1 MENALMTFKALHRWT
16 NEGKILSTTV
26 LVFPKRVN
34 CPPHAPSTRRLTL
47 LQVLRHGFS
56 SAPCVPFLTMVYMLI
71 PTLLLGGKHMTHGPC
86 AACLQA
92 VFLGPLS
99 PQESRE
105 GRRKAGERCTHDVHA
120 RARGPRASRTPTLDG
135 RKKSQHCQKETANSR
150 RERDRAVYPHTIC
163 AFLSIFAQESRPH
176 PRHPR
181 QIERAPAPLNE
192 DILVNRGP
200 RGTMKKAKNDKERRC
215 QA

>member
-1 MENALMTFKALHRWT
+1 
-16 NEGKILSTTV
+16 
-26 LVFPKRVN
+26 
-34 CPPHAPSTRRLTL
+34 
-47 LQVLRHGFS
+47 
-56 SAPCVPFLTMVYMLI
+56 
-71 PTLLLGGKHMTHGPC
+71 MTHSPC

-92 VFLGPLS
+92 VFLAPLS

-150 RERDRAVYPHTIC
+150 RERDRAVYPHIIC

-192 DILVNRGP
+192 DILFNRGP
-200 RGTMKKAKNDKERRC
+200 RGTMKRGKERQRTTLSGMIPFFPC
-215 QA
+215 LRRPAPLETILTRHFPPHGLCTVLLSAGVQYHPPATGRSPG